1 MKEGTYT
8 VESIEM
14 EEVKL
19 LYRQDESIELLLP
32 LATFDFSV
40 KEGDLVSIQ
49 NKNGQYSISY
59 LEKETKDVR
68 AYVKAL
74 RQELLNREKQ

>member
-8 VESIEM
+8 VEFIENGL
-14 EEVKL
+14 VKM
-19 LYRQDESIELLLP
+19 LYRQDESIEVLLP
-32 LATFDFSV
+32 LPTFDFSV
-40 KEGDLVSIQ
+40 KEGDLVSI
-49 NKNGQYSISY
+49 KMVNGEYSISY